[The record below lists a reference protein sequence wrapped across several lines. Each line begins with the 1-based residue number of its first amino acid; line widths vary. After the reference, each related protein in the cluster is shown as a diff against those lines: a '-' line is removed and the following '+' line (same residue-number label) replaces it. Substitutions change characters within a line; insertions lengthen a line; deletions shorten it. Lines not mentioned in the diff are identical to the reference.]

1 MFVRMDGVNALTGLD
16 AEGVLAEAERVHA
29 DMVAAE
35 AARFA
40 LAAHWADLHSG
51 EALAEER
58 RRTGARPRPGMERAK
73 RAGAHGTPLVAEFAA
88 MELGAQFGMGYAAA
102 ACFLRDAVNVRHR
115 HPLLWQE
122 VAGQRARVWQARAVA
137 RLCAEAGLD
146 LDQARAVDAA
156 TTPYLAALPWSR
168 FEELVRGRIVE
179 ADPEAAEARAE
190 AAALARFVR
199 TGQSTEHGLK
209 ILVARATAGDV
220 IFFVAMV
227 DRIATVL
234 LERGDTDPVDV
245 RRSKAIGILANP
257 ARALVLLEESA
268 AAAAEA
274 GGRCSA
280 DDEGDDLPEDGAD
293 AGGADAGDATDAG
306 DAADDGD
313 NGEGEPAETGGA
325 EPRTPRCPT
334 CRGERA
340 VAGDPIPFVKP
351 ARGLDLRR
359 GALDVLGRVDPKK
372 LLPPAVLYIH
382 ASEDTIRT
390 GHGVARMEGVGAI
403 TATQVQDF
411 LRGCL
416 VRPVR
421 VLDVAGQ
428 RPVDGY
434 EVPAE
439 TDEALFLRNPACVS
453 PWGTNM
459 SRAKDTDHT
468 EPYVPR
474 ARGGPPGQT
483 HLGNLGLLA
492 RFPHRVK
499 THGRWSLRQPAP
511 GVFLW
516 RSPHGYWFR
525 VDHSGTHALG
535 KEPRSGPAVSPV
547 DHARGRPEE
556 GSVPFVD
563 EVWVSP
569 LEVDLA
575 ELVLLHGA

>member
-1 MFVRMDGVNALTGLD
+1 MFGRMNRMVALTELD
-16 AEGVLAEAERVHA
+16 AEGVLAEAERVHGE
-29 DMVAAE
+29 MVAAE
-35 AARFA
+35 AARFV

-51 EALAEER
+51 EALQDRR
-58 RRTGARPRPGMERAK
+58 RRTGARTRPGMERAK

-88 MELGAQFGMGYAAA
+88 MQLGAQYGMGYAAA

-115 HPLLWQE
+115 HPLLWHE
-122 VAGQRARVWQARAVA
+122 VTEHRVRVWQARAVA

-156 TTPYLAALPWSR
+156 TTPFIDTIPWSR

-179 ADPEAAEARAE
+179 ADPEAAEARAQ
-190 AAALARFVR
+190 ATDLARFVR

-209 ILVARATAGDV
+209 ILVARAAAGDV

-257 ARALVLLEESA
+257 ARALLLLEESA
-268 AAAAEA
+268 AEAAATDVAEA
-274 GGRCSA
+274 EGNPRA
-280 DDEGDDLPEDGAD
+280 EDEGDDLAEDVAD
-293 AGGADAGDATDAG
+293 AG
-306 DAADDGD
+306 
-313 NGEGEPAETGGA
+313 EA
-325 EPRTPRCPT
+325 EPEARTCPT
-334 CRGERA
+334 CRREGSG
-340 VAGDPIPFVKP
+340 AGDPTPFVKP
-351 ARGLDLRR
+351 ARGLDLGR
-359 GALDVLGRVDPKK
+359 GALDVLGRIDPKK
-372 LLPPAVLYIH
+372 LLPEAVLYIH
-382 ASEDTIRT
+382 ASEDTIRA
-390 GHGVARMEGVGAI
+390 GRGVARMEGVGAI
-403 TATQVQDF
+403 TAPQVQEF

-416 VRPVR
+416 VRPIR

-468 EPYVPR
+468 EPYAPR
-474 ARGGPPGQT
+474 SRGGPPGQT

-499 THGRWSLRQPAP
+499 THGRWSLRQPVP

-525 VDHSGTHALG
+525 VDHTGTHRLG
-535 KEPRSGPAVSPV
+535 KEPKAGATVEPVGHPRPRAEDGVTAV
-547 DHARGRPEE
+547 
-556 GSVPFVD
+556 VD
-563 EVWVSP
+563 EVWLSP
-569 LEVDLA
+569 LEVDFA
-575 ELVLLHGA
+575 QLVLHGG